1 MLIAI
6 VQIPGLER
14 SEEEAIA
21 TAKTSAPTFSGL
33 PGLTRKYFLNGE
45 NGGGG
50 VYIWESREKA
60 DAWYT
65 PEWAENIK
73 QRFGKMPI
81 LTYYDNYVVL
91 DNVTNELLI
100 NSTVEPLDASEC

>member
-14 SEEEAIA
+14 SEEEAIKSA
-21 TAKTSAPTFSGL
+21 RTSVPTFAGM

-50 VYIWESREKA
+50 VYMWESREQA

-65 PEWAENIK
+65 AEWADKIE
-73 QRFGKMPI
+73 QRFGARPT

-91 DNVTNELLI
+91 DNADNALSVNGV
-100 NSTVEPLDASEC
+100 VEPLPAKS

>member
-14 SEEEAIA
+14 SEEDAIA
-21 TAKTSAPTFSGL
+21 SARTSAPTFSHM

-50 VYIWESREKA
+50 VYIWESREQA

-65 PEWAENIK
+65 PEWANKIK
-73 QRFGKMPI
+73 ERFGAAPT

-91 DNVTNELLI
+91 DNIANTFSVNGTD
-100 NSTVEPLDASEC
+100 EPLD